1 MARDRQTLHT
11 HDRNNLDVVRP
22 SEFRNHSIDA
32 LPHQLEMARFDVG
45 LEPGSESHFSR
56 RIFLSGMSFGLL
68 CGGLGGRSLTERGN
82 GGSDEERYTLEASF
96 YEKLPHKKIRC
107 KLCPRECVIDD
118 AERGYCGVRENRG
131 GVYYSLVYARP
142 CTTHID
148 PIEKKPFFHFLPGT
162 MAFSM
167 ATAGCNVNC
176 KFCQNWQISQARPEQ
191 IRSIYMPPERVADS
205 ARDSRCVSIAY
216 TYSEPIVF
224 YEFMRD
230 TAKAARRKGVKSVV
244 VTGGYIAQEPLKEL
258 CTLVDAIKVDL
269 KAYSEDYYKN
279 LVNGELRPVLDAL
292 VTMKEAGTWTELVY
306 LVVPT
311 LNDSD
316 SELQGL
322 VRWIKTE
329 LGPDV
334 PLHFSRFYPQY
345 LLKNLPPTP
354 ISTLERAKQI
364 ADAEGLHFVYIG
376 NVPGHQ
382 AENTYCPGCGE
393 IVIERT
399 GYLIKTNKIRNGRCS
414 GCDELIPGVW
424 ST

>member
-1 MARDRQTLHT
+1 MARDRQLLHT
-11 HDRNNLDVVRP
+11 HDRNRFDVVRP
-22 SEFRNHSIDA
+22 SESRNHYIDA
-32 LPHQLEMARFDVG
+32 LPHELEMARFNVG
-45 LEPGSESHFSR
+45 LDPGSEWHFSR
-56 RIFLSGMSFGLL
+56 RVFLSGMSFGLL
-68 CGGLGGRSLTERGN
+68 CGGLAGGSLIERRN
-82 GGSDEERYTLEASF
+82 GGADEERYTLEARF

-191 IRSIYMPPERVADS
+191 VRSIYMPPERVADS

-216 TYSEPIVF
+216 TYSEPIIVD
-224 YEFMRD
+224 EFMRD
-230 TAKAARRKGVKSVV
+230 SAKAARRKGVKSVV

-269 KAYSEDYYKN
+269 KAFSEDYYKN

-292 VTMKEAGTWTELVY
+292 VTIKEAGTWTELVY

-311 LNDSD
+311 LNDGD

-322 VRWIKTE
+322 ARWIKAE

-345 LLKNLPPTP
+345 QLKNLPPTP

-364 ADAEGLHFVYIG
+364 ADAEGLKYTYIG
-376 NVPGHQ
+376 NVPGHH

-393 IVIERT
+393 LVIERT
-399 GYLIKTNKIRNGRCS
+399 GYLIKANKIKNGRCS